1 MKLFGYRIDTRAV
14 MLGAVAAVLIS
25 VPVAALMDALI
36 DDAESWW
43 NVIAVAAV
51 GLGYIVGGY
60 LAGYRQPRTP
70 AIHGALA
77 AGVAVVVLVVVRIIT
92 RTVDDEP
99 VGWATVALSVLLA
112 TWLGMGGGV
121 LGSRRSAVGR
131 GDDLGRPLHRD
142 AP

>member
-1 MKLFGYRIDTRAV
+1 MLFGYRIDTRAV
-14 MLGAVAAVLIS
+14 VIGAVVAVLVS

-36 DDAESWW
+36 DDPDSWW
-43 NVIAVAAV
+43 NMAAVAVV
-51 GLGYIVGGY
+51 GLGYVIGGY

-77 AGVAVVVLVVVRIIT
+77 AGVAVLVLVLVRIIT
-92 RTVDDEP
+92 RALDDEP
-99 VGWATVALSVLLA
+99 VGWATVGLSVLLA

-121 LGSRRSAVGR
+121 LGSRRGALRSDG
-131 GDDLGRPLHRD
+131 DLGRPLHRD